1 MLLIQSKHDGLI
13 EYSCAEKLYEKANH
27 VGNEYELFAVADKKN
42 TRSWYTVGMFL
53 ETRKEN
59 LGLDKFSHGLKVYNC

>member
-27 VGNEYELFAVADKKN
+27 VGNECELFAVADKKN